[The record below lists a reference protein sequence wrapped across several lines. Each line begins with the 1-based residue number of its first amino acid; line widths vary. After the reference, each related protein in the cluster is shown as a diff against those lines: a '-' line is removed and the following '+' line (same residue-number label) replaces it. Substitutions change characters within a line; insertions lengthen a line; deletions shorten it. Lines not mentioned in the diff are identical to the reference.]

1 MSLRN
6 AAAGLA
12 CIGVLLAVSGA
23 GAASDTAASPRHLIY
38 LHGRIVQ
45 DQQSPRPR
53 SPRFGYYELEKILQ
67 VFRDRGFVVD
77 GEIRPKTASESESAD
92 RVVAKAR
99 RLLASGVPPGRLT
112 IVGASMGASI
122 ALLTSAR
129 LQNPDVRYCLLGA
142 CLAESVR
149 GLLAEEGKHPSGRF
163 LAIREASDDLI
174 GPCPT
179 WKDVPSSRSTLVARE
194 IVLHTGLSH
203 GFLYRPMPE
212 WVNPAAEWAGA
223 AE

>member
-53 SPRFGYYELEKILQ
+53 SPRFGYYELEKI
-67 VFRDRGFVVD
+67 
-77 GEIRPKTASESESAD
+77 
-92 RVVAKAR
+92 
-99 RLLASGVPPGRLT
+99 
-112 IVGASMGASI
+112 
-122 ALLTSAR
+122 
-129 LQNPDVRYCLLGA
+129 
-142 CLAESVR
+142 
-149 GLLAEEGKHPSGRF
+149 
-163 LAIREASDDLI
+163 
-174 GPCPT
+174 
-179 WKDVPSSRSTLVARE
+179 
-194 IVLHTGLSH
+194 HTGLSH